1 MSLWRKNIM
10 KEGLTALG
18 IGGINTLCAAITYQG
33 IITSFTLIANAVVAL
48 ISLGFG
54 AYKVIR
60 VVIKHFK
67 EKHGKDCD
75 CDKEIQDIV
84 NHQDK

>member
-1 MSLWRKNIM
+1 M

-33 IITSFTLIANAVVAL
+33 IITSFTLVANALVAL

-67 EKHGKDCD
+67 EKHGDNCD
-75 CDKEIQDIV
+75 CEEEIKDIIDK
-84 NHQDK
+84 K